1 MLRLRFYREE
11 SMEAELNYL
20 ITLVVALTL
29 VLGLACGVRRPR
41 RRHS

>member
-1 MLRLRFYREE
+1 MLRLRLQEE
-11 SMEAELNYL
+11 GSMEAELNYL
-20 ITLVVALTL
+20 ISLVAALTL